1 MPRITEE
8 RRSARRRHILH
19 AARMCFQRDG
29 LHAATMDD
37 IIRASG
43 LSAGAVYGYF
53 KSKDDLILA
62 AVDGGMS
69 DLIAVLR
76 PLFQLE
82 LLPPPDA
89 FIHQLMAAI
98 AQFSAQD
105 GVDLKRVA
113 LMGWSEAQRSD
124 RVLASL
130 RRYCDG
136 VVADLAGAVKSWQAS
151 GAMAKHVEPRE
162 MAGALLA
169 ILLGQVAQSA
179 IMGDE
184 AALSASL
191 GLRNLLT
198 RAAP

>member
-53 KSKDDLILA
+53 KSKDDLIQL
-62 AVDGGMS
+62 
-69 DLIAVLR
+69 LR
-76 PLFQLE
+76 PLFQLKP
-82 LLPPPDA
+82 LPPPDT
-89 FIHQLMAAI
+89 FMHQLMAAI
-98 AQFSAQD
+98 AEYSAQD

-130 RRYCDG
+130 RRYYDA

-184 AALSASL
+184 AALAASR

-198 RAAP
+198 TAAP